1 MSSLLATNM
10 RKTTDAFVAAWEA
23 WSIEPILAVRAPEC
37 VMVQRPASLGIPVR
51 NNDEFR
57 AWFSGVAGSLANNKV
72 LYHDPQVLS

>member
-10 RKTTDAFVAAWEA
+10 RKTTDAFVAAWES

-37 VMVQRPASLGIPVR
+37 VMVQRPASLGVPVR

-57 AWFSGVAGSLANNKV
+57 VWFAGVAGLLANNKV
-72 LYHDPQVLS
+72 IYHNLQLSS